1 MYSDW
6 TSVQN
11 DIQTDTGHQSVL
23 ARYPVG
29 VGRDVANSVVH
40 SLAQSL
46 TRSIGGA
53 ETGERS
59 SLHNDADV
67 KWTMQVRECTDQYIM
82 NCIMNYIYTKML
94 SKPPLLFY
102 Y

>member
-1 MYSDW
+1 MYADW

-23 ARYPVG
+23 ARFPVG

-46 TRSIGGA
+46 SRGGGA
-53 ETGERS
+53 EAGGERS
-59 SLHNDADV
+59 SLHTDADV
-67 KWTMQVRECTDQYIM
+67 KWTMQVCQ
-82 NCIMNYIYTKML
+82 CH
-94 SKPPLLFY
+94 
-102 Y
+102 